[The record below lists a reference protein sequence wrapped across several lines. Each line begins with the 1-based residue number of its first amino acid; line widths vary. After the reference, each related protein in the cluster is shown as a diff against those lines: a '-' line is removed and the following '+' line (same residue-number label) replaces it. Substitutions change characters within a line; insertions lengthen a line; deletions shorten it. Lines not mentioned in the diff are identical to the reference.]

1 MRLRPEHFPVTG
13 LQILSGRSFAA
24 GQGVGNGVALQ
35 EGQQT
40 LLPVWGTVPTTLQPR
55 EILSRLRRCRSPPAE
70 DRERTAAQGGAW
82 TIRSLKALQCRASRA
97 AMGRGTY
104 DYLPLPSLFVLG
116 GIFIVENGKQKG
128 IYFKASERELD
139 LIKQKMALAG
149 VRNMS
154 GYLRKMA
161 IDGYVINLELPELA
175 EGVKLLRY
183 ISNNVNQMARTMNS
197 GGAVYPDEVN
207 DICTKQDETNR
218 LFGAILEQL
227 AKVK

>member
-1 MRLRPEHFPVTG
+1 M
-13 LQILSGRSFAA
+13 
-24 GQGVGNGVALQ
+24 
-35 EGQQT
+35 
-40 LLPVWGTVPTTLQPR
+40 
-55 EILSRLRRCRSPPAE
+55 
-70 DRERTAAQGGAW
+70 
-82 TIRSLKALQCRASRA
+82 QCGASRA
-97 AMGRGTY
+97 VMGRETY
-104 DYLPLPSLFVLG
+104 DYLPPPSLFLLG

-161 IDGYVINLELPELA
+161 IDGYVINLELPELS

-183 ISNNVNQMARTMNS
+183 ISNNVNQIARTMNS
-197 GGAVYPDEVN
+197 GGTVYPDEVN

-227 AKVK
+227 SRLK